1 MLKVEKFDYN
11 SFDDLAAN
19 TYVIYA
25 ESEAIII
32 DPSQDYDGV
41 ISYLDKH
48 HLKLKA
54 ILLTHGHFDHFK
66 GVERI
71 VRKYPVPVYI
81 HQEDEELLTNQ
92 NLNCSYYCGDNVTY
106 EGEVKNVYDKEVLK
120 ILPEDILVIHT
131 PYHTMGSVCYYFKES
146 GLLFSGD
153 SLFKGSVGNTALPT
167 SEPRLMKDSLN
178 KLMSLPKETKV
189 MPGHG
194 GNTTIGVE
202 CSFNR
207 FLNEQALV

>member
-19 TYVIYA
+19 TYVVYDK
-25 ESEAIII
+25 EEAIVI
-32 DPSQDYDGV
+32 DPSQDYDG
-41 ISYLDKH
+41 IINFLDKH
-48 HLKLKA
+48 HLLLKA

-71 VRKYPVPVYI
+71 VKKYPVPIYI
-81 HQEDEELLTNQ
+81 HQDDVELLTNQ
-92 NLNCSYYCGDNVTY
+92 HLNCSYYCDNDVTY
-106 EGEVKNVYDKEVLK
+106 KGEVTTVSDSEVLK
-120 ILPEDILVIHT
+120 ILTEDILVIHT
-131 PYHTMGSVCYYFKES
+131 PYHTLGSVCYYFKES

-153 SLFKGSVGNTALPT
+153 GLFKGSIGNTSLPT
-167 SEPRLMKDSLN
+167 SEPRLMKASLH
-178 KLMSLPKETKV
+178 KLALLPKQTKV

-194 GNTTIGVE
+194 ANTTIELE

-207 FLNEQALV
+207 FLN